1 MTAAAPS
8 PAQPTPAQPTPAQ
21 PTPAKPTPSQPT
33 PARATA
39 DPDRYVETYYAD
51 GVWNSRRHDSDRPF
65 ASGAVKTEQIAVGA
79 EVARWNQIR
88 HIVRHADGT
97 VEVTR

>member
-1 MTAAAPS
+1 MTAATPS
-8 PAQPTPAQPTPAQ
+8 PAQSTPAG
-21 PTPAKPTPSQPT
+21 
-33 PARATA
+33 ATA
-39 DPDRYVETYYAD
+39 DPDRYVETYFAD

-65 ASGAVKTEQIAVGA
+65 ASGEVKTEQIAVGA